1 MNTKFILLVGQTCT
15 GKDTL
20 LKKINK
26 KIKSNIIINITTRPK
41 RNDKEDT
48 YNFINEKMYN
58 YYLNNNYIIE
68 SYMYNNWYY
77 ATLKSSIHDNAV
89 NITALSIE
97 RINLFYDYLENNNLL
112 NDTLVIYLTCPEQ
125 IRLKRYINR
134 LKRTNQINLESFSE
148 MVRRF
153 NAEKTQY
160 QVSLKDFPNILY
172 IDTSVAKYSQI
183 IKQIKY
189 FIKGR

>member
-68 SYMYNNWYY
+68 SYMYNN
-77 ATLKSSIHDNAV
+77 
-89 NITALSIE
+89 
-97 RINLFYDYLENNNLL
+97 
-112 NDTLVIYLTCPEQ
+112 
-125 IRLKRYINR
+125 
-134 LKRTNQINLESFSE
+134 
-148 MVRRF
+148 
-153 NAEKTQY
+153 
-160 QVSLKDFPNILY
+160 
-172 IDTSVAKYSQI
+172 
-183 IKQIKY
+183 
-189 FIKGR
+189 